1 MMKKLALIGMVL
13 ALTLSLCA
21 CGGDGTG
28 ISVQRADQLA
38 AAGQAGDRYAGMV
51 VSENVV
57 EIQKDNTKTV
67 EELYVEVGQVVK
79 AGDKL
84 FSYDSDALELDL
96 EKAQLEV
103 EKMDNEQADYT
114 EQLSKLEKQLART
127 KNDSTKV
134 RLTLEINTLK
144 TTMMENDYNLAAKE
158 QEIEKLQEMLENVDI
173 TTPVDGTIRQID
185 EEGQSGCYIKVQQ
198 SGAYRVQGNI
208 NEMSMGGSLMP
219 GARVKIYSR
228 VSDETWMGT
237 VDQIDTESPVQN
249 DNNVYYV
256 GSGDNMTMT
265 TNYPFYVTLDSV
277 EGLLLGQHVYMEVE
291 VQEQAMPGLWIP
303 ENFLTE
309 ITTNEETFEMS
320 AKVWV
325 AGSNGKLTQ
334 RTVTLGMQDYMTGCY
349 EILSGL
355 EPTDYVADPLNPG
368 CESGAPVIYRE
379 AEDFG
384 GGAENQDVAV
394 TAPAGE
400 EENYDTMLP
409 QAEFPEG
416 EIQTGEDAAADV
428 VLPED
433 GVVAED
439 NVVAEV
445 TGE

>member
-1 MMKKLALIGMVL
+1 MMKKLTLIVTAL
-13 ALTLSLCA
+13 ALMLGICA
-21 CGGDGTG
+21 CGSDGAG

-57 EIQKDNTKTV
+57 EIQRDSSKTV
-67 EELYVEVGQVVK
+67 EELYVEVGQEVK

-103 EKMDNEQADYT
+103 EKMENEQADYT
-114 EQLSKLEKQLART
+114 EQLAKLEKQLSRT
-127 KNDSTKV
+127 SNSSTKV

-144 TTMMENDYNLAAKE
+144 TTMMENDYNLASRK
-158 QEIEKLQEMLENVDI
+158 QEIEKLQEMLQNVDI

-185 EEGQSGCYIKVQQ
+185 EEGQTGVYIMVQQ

-228 VSDETWMGT
+228 VSDQVWMGT
-237 VDQIDTESPVQN
+237 VEQIDTENPVQN
-249 DNNVYYV
+249 DNNMYY
-256 GSGDNMTMT
+256 GPSDNMTMT
-265 TNYPFYVTLDSV
+265 STYPFYVTLDSV

-291 VQEQAMPGLWIP
+291 MQEQAMPGLWIP

-309 ITTNEETFEMS
+309 ITTDEQTFEMS

-334 RTVTLGMQDYMTGCY
+334 RTVSLGMQDYMTGCY

-355 EPTDYVADPLNPG
+355 APEDYVADPMNPG
-368 CESGAPVIYRE
+368 CESGAPVTYRE

-400 EENYDTMLP
+400 EQNYDIMLP

-416 EIQTGEDAAADV
+416 EIITGEDV
-428 VLPED
+428 VPDIELDES
-433 GVVAED
+433 
-439 NVVAEV
+439 VVAEV

>member
-1 MMKKLALIGMVL
+1 MMKKLTLIVTAL
-13 ALTLSLCA
+13 ALMLGICA
-21 CGGDGTG
+21 CGSDGAG

-57 EIQKDNTKTV
+57 EIQRDSSKTV
-67 EELYVEVGQVVK
+67 EELYVEVGQEVK

-103 EKMDNEQADYT
+103 EKMENEQADYT
-114 EQLSKLEKQLART
+114 EQLAKLEKQLSRT

-144 TTMMENDYNLAAKE
+144 TTMMENDYNLASRK
-158 QEIEKLQEMLENVDI
+158 QEIEKLQEMLQNVDI

-185 EEGQSGCYIKVQQ
+185 EEGQTGVYIMVQQ

-228 VSDETWMGT
+228 VSDQVWMGT
-237 VDQIDTESPVQN
+237 VEQIDTENPVQN
-249 DNNVYYV
+249 DNNMYY
-256 GSGDNMTMT
+256 GPSDNMTMT
-265 TNYPFYVTLDSV
+265 STYPFYVTLDSV

-291 VQEQAMPGLWIP
+291 MQEQAMPGLWIP

-309 ITTNEETFEMS
+309 ITTDEQTFEMS

-334 RTVTLGMQDYMTGCY
+334 RTVSLGMQDYMTGCY

-355 EPTDYVADPLNPG
+355 APEDYVADPMNPG
-368 CESGAPVIYRE
+368 CESGAPVTYRE

-394 TAPAGE
+394 TAPTGE
-400 EENYDTMLP
+400 EENYDIMLP

-416 EIQTGEDAAADV
+416 EIITGEDV
-428 VLPED
+428 VPDIELDES
-433 GVVAED
+433 
-439 NVVAEV
+439 VVAEV

>member
-1 MMKKLALIGMVL
+1 
-13 ALTLSLCA
+13 
-21 CGGDGTG
+21 
-28 ISVQRADQLA
+28 
-38 AAGQAGDRYAGMV
+38 
-51 VSENVV
+51 
-57 EIQKDNTKTV
+57 
-67 EELYVEVGQVVK
+67 
-79 AGDKL
+79 
-84 FSYDSDALELDL
+84 
-96 EKAQLEV
+96 
-103 EKMDNEQADYT
+103 
-114 EQLSKLEKQLART
+114 
-127 KNDSTKV
+127 
-134 RLTLEINTLK
+134 
-144 TTMMENDYNLAAKE
+144 MMENDYNLASRK
-158 QEIEKLQEMLENVDI
+158 QEIEKLQEMLQNVDI

-185 EEGQSGCYIKVQQ
+185 EEGQTGVYIMVQQ

-228 VSDETWMGT
+228 VSDQVWMGT
-237 VDQIDTESPVQN
+237 VEQIDTENPVQN
-249 DNNVYYV
+249 DNNMYY
-256 GSGDNMTMT
+256 GPSDSMTMT
-265 TNYPFYVTLDSV
+265 STYPFYVTLDSV
-277 EGLLLGQHVYMEVE
+277 DGLLLGQHVYMEVE
-291 VQEQAMPGLWIP
+291 MQEQAMPGLWIP

-309 ITTNEETFEMS
+309 ITTDEQTFEMS

-334 RTVTLGMQDYMTGCY
+334 RTVSLGMQDYMTGCY

-355 EPTDYVADPLNPG
+355 APEDYVADPMNPG
-368 CESGAPVIYRE
+368 CESGAPVTYRE

-384 GGAENQDVAV
+384 GGTENQDVAV

-400 EENYDTMLP
+400 EENYDIMLP

>member
-1 MMKKLALIGMVL
+1 MMKKLTLIVTAL
-13 ALTLSLCA
+13 ALMLGICA
-21 CGGDGTG
+21 CGSDGAG

-57 EIQKDNTKTV
+57 EIQRDSSKTV
-67 EELYVEVGQVVK
+67 EELYVEVGQEVK

-103 EKMDNEQADYT
+103 EKMENEQADYT
-114 EQLSKLEKQLART
+114 EQLAKLEKQLSRT
-127 KNDSTKV
+127 SNSSTKV

-144 TTMMENDYNLAAKE
+144 TTMMENDYNLASRK
-158 QEIEKLQEMLENVDI
+158 QEIEKLQEMLQNVDI

-185 EEGQSGCYIKVQQ
+185 EEGQTGVYIMVQQ

-228 VSDETWMGT
+228 VSDQVWMGT
-237 VDQIDTESPVQN
+237 VEQIDTENPVQN
-249 DNNVYYV
+249 DNNMYY
-256 GSGDNMTMT
+256 GPSDNMTMT
-265 TNYPFYVTLDSV
+265 STYPFYVTLDSV
-277 EGLLLGQHVYMEVE
+277 DGLLLGQHVYMEVE
-291 VQEQAMPGLWIP
+291 MQEQAMPGLWIP

-309 ITTNEETFEMS
+309 ITTDEQTFEMS

-334 RTVTLGMQDYMTGCY
+334 RTVSLGMQDYMTGCY

-355 EPTDYVADPLNPG
+355 APEDYVADPMNPG
-368 CESGAPVIYRE
+368 CESGAPVTYRE

-400 EENYDTMLP
+400 EENYDIMLP

-416 EIQTGEDAAADV
+416 EIITGEDV
-428 VLPED
+428 VPDIELDES
-433 GVVAED
+433 
-439 NVVAEV
+439 VVAEV

>member
-1 MMKKLALIGMVL
+1 MMKKLTLIVTAL
-13 ALTLSLCA
+13 ALMLGICA
-21 CGGDGTG
+21 CGSDGAG

-57 EIQKDNTKTV
+57 EIQRDSSKTV
-67 EELYVEVGQVVK
+67 EELYVEVGQEVK

-103 EKMDNEQADYT
+103 EKMENEQADYT
-114 EQLSKLEKQLART
+114 EQLAKLEKQLSRT
-127 KNDSTKV
+127 SNSSTKV

-144 TTMMENDYNLAAKE
+144 TTMMENDYNLASRK
-158 QEIEKLQEMLENVDI
+158 QEIEKLQEMLQNVDI

-185 EEGQSGCYIKVQQ
+185 EEGQTGVYIMVQQ

-228 VSDETWMGT
+228 VSDQVWMGT
-237 VDQIDTESPVQN
+237 VEQIDTENPVQN
-249 DNNVYYV
+249 DNNMYY
-256 GSGDNMTMT
+256 GPSDNMTMT
-265 TNYPFYVTLDSV
+265 STYPFYVTLDSV
-277 EGLLLGQHVYMEVE
+277 DGLLLGQHVYMEVE
-291 VQEQAMPGLWIP
+291 MQEQAMPGLWIP

-309 ITTNEETFEMS
+309 ITTDEQTFEMS

-334 RTVTLGMQDYMTGCY
+334 RTVSLGMQDYMTGCY

-355 EPTDYVADPLNPG
+355 APEDYVADPMNPG
-368 CESGAPVIYRE
+368 CESGAPVTYRE

-384 GGAENQDVAV
+384 GGTENQDVAV

-400 EENYDTMLP
+400 EENYDIMLP

>member
-1 MMKKLALIGMVL
+1 MMKKLTLIVTAL
-13 ALTLSLCA
+13 ALMLGICA
-21 CGGDGTG
+21 CGSDGAG

-57 EIQKDNTKTV
+57 EIQRDSSKTV
-67 EELYVEVGQVVK
+67 EELYVEVGQEVK

-103 EKMDNEQADYT
+103 EKMENEQADYT
-114 EQLSKLEKQLART
+114 EQLAKLEKQLSRT
-127 KNDSTKV
+127 SNSSTKV

-144 TTMMENDYNLAAKE
+144 TTMMENDYNLASRK
-158 QEIEKLQEMLENVDI
+158 QEIEKLQEMLQNVDI

-185 EEGQSGCYIKVQQ
+185 EEGQTGVYIMVQQ

-228 VSDETWMGT
+228 VSDQVWMGT
-237 VDQIDTESPVQN
+237 VEQIDTENPVQN
-249 DNNVYYV
+249 DNNMYY
-256 GSGDNMTMT
+256 GPSDNMTMT
-265 TNYPFYVTLDSV
+265 STYPFYVTLDSV
-277 EGLLLGQHVYMEVE
+277 DGLLLGQHVYMEVE
-291 VQEQAMPGLWIP
+291 MQEQAMPGLWIP

-309 ITTNEETFEMS
+309 ITTDEQTFEMS

-334 RTVTLGMQDYMTGCY
+334 RTVSLGMQDYMTGCY

-355 EPTDYVADPLNPG
+355 APEDYVADPMNPG
-368 CESGAPVIYRE
+368 CESGAPVTYRE

-400 EENYDTMLP
+400 EENYDIMLP

-416 EIQTGEDAAADV
+416 EIQTDEDAAADV

>member
-38 AAGQAGDRYAGMV
+38 AAGQAGDRYAG
-51 VSENVV
+51 VV

-134 RLTLEINTLK
+134 QLTLEINTLK

-198 SGAYRVQGNI
+198 SGAYRIEGNI

-237 VDQIDTESPVQN
+237 VDQINTESPVQN

-265 TNYPFYVTLDSV
+265 SNYPFYVTLDSV

-368 CESGAPVIYRE
+368 CESGASVTYRE

-384 GGAENQDVAV
+384 GAAESQDVADTQDTV
-394 TAPAGE
+394 ETVPAGE
-400 EENYDTMLP
+400 EENDGIMLP
-409 QAEFPEG
+409 IATAPEG
-416 EIQTGEDAAADV
+416 EIQLDETAGTEDA
-428 VLPED
+428 
-433 GVVAED
+433 
-439 NVVAEV
+439 
-445 TGE
+445 GE

>member
-1 MMKKLALIGMVL
+1 MMKKLTLIVTAL
-13 ALTLSLCA
+13 ALMLGICA
-21 CGGDGTG
+21 CGSDGAG

-57 EIQKDNTKTV
+57 EIQRDSSKTV
-67 EELYVEVGQVVK
+67 EELYVEVGQEVK

-103 EKMDNEQADYT
+103 EKMENEQADYT
-114 EQLSKLEKQLART
+114 EQLAKLEKQLSRT
-127 KNDSTKV
+127 SNSSTKV

-144 TTMMENDYNLAAKE
+144 TTMMENDYNLASRK
-158 QEIEKLQEMLENVDI
+158 QEIEKLQEMLQNVDI

-185 EEGQSGCYIKVQQ
+185 EEGQTGVYIMVQQ

-228 VSDETWMGT
+228 VSDQVWMGT
-237 VDQIDTESPVQN
+237 VEQIDTENPVQN
-249 DNNVYYV
+249 DNNMYY
-256 GSGDNMTMT
+256 GPSDNMTMT
-265 TNYPFYVTLDSV
+265 STYPFYVTLDSV
-277 EGLLLGQHVYMEVE
+277 DGLLLGQHVYMEVE
-291 VQEQAMPGLWIP
+291 MQEQAMPGLWIP

-309 ITTNEETFEMS
+309 ITTDEQTFEMS

-334 RTVTLGMQDYMTGCY
+334 RTVSLGMQDYMTGCY

-355 EPTDYVADPLNPG
+355 APEDYVADPMNPG
-368 CESGAPVIYRE
+368 CESGAPVTYRE

-400 EENYDTMLP
+400 EENYDIMLP

>member
-1 MMKKLALIGMVL
+1 MMKKLTLIVTAL
-13 ALTLSLCA
+13 ALMLGICA
-21 CGGDGTG
+21 CGSDGAG

-57 EIQKDNTKTV
+57 EIQRDSSKTV
-67 EELYVEVGQVVK
+67 EELYVEVGQEVK

-103 EKMDNEQADYT
+103 EKMENEQADYT
-114 EQLSKLEKQLART
+114 EQLAKLEKQLSRT
-127 KNDSTKV
+127 SNSSTKV

-144 TTMMENDYNLAAKE
+144 TTMMENDYNLASRK
-158 QEIEKLQEMLENVDI
+158 QEIEKLQEMLQNVDI

-185 EEGQSGCYIKVQQ
+185 EEGQTGVYIMVQQ

-228 VSDETWMGT
+228 VSDQVWMGT
-237 VDQIDTESPVQN
+237 VEQIDTENPVQN
-249 DNNVYYV
+249 ENNMYY
-256 GSGDNMTMT
+256 GPSDNMTMT
-265 TNYPFYVTLDSV
+265 STYPFYVTLDSV

-291 VQEQAMPGLWIP
+291 MQEQAMPGLWIP

-309 ITTNEETFEMS
+309 ITTDEQTFEMS

-334 RTVTLGMQDYMTGCY
+334 RTVSLGMQDYMTGCY

-355 EPTDYVADPLNPG
+355 APEDYVADPMNPG
-368 CESGAPVIYRE
+368 CESGAPVTYRE

-400 EENYDTMLP
+400 EENYDIMLP

-416 EIQTGEDAAADV
+416 EIITGEDV
-428 VLPED
+428 VPDIELDET
-433 GVVAED
+433 
-439 NVVAEV
+439 VVAEV

>member
-1 MMKKLALIGMVL
+1 MMKKLTLIVTAL
-13 ALTLSLCA
+13 ALMLGI
-21 CGGDGTG
+21 CGCGSDGAG

-57 EIQKDNTKTV
+57 EIQRDSSKTV
-67 EELYVEVGQVVK
+67 EELYVEVGQEVK

-103 EKMDNEQADYT
+103 EKMENEQADYT
-114 EQLSKLEKQLART
+114 EQLAKLEKQLSRT
-127 KNDSTKV
+127 SNSSTKV

-144 TTMMENDYNLAAKE
+144 TTMMENDYNLASRK
-158 QEIEKLQEMLENVDI
+158 QEIEKLQEMLQNVDI

-185 EEGQSGCYIKVQQ
+185 EEGQTGVYIMVQQ

-228 VSDETWMGT
+228 VSDQVWMGT
-237 VDQIDTESPVQN
+237 VEQIDTENPVQN
-249 DNNVYYV
+249 DNNMYY
-256 GSGDNMTMT
+256 GPSDNMTMT
-265 TNYPFYVTLDSV
+265 STYPFYVTLDSV
-277 EGLLLGQHVYMEVE
+277 DGLLLGQHVYMEVE
-291 VQEQAMPGLWIP
+291 MQEQAMPGLWIP

-309 ITTNEETFEMS
+309 ITTDEQTFEMS

-334 RTVTLGMQDYMTGCY
+334 RTVSLGMQDYMTGCY

-355 EPTDYVADPLNPG
+355 APEDYVADPMNPG
-368 CESGAPVIYRE
+368 CENGAPVTYRE

-400 EENYDTMLP
+400 EENYDIMLP

-416 EIQTGEDAAADV
+416 EIITGEDV
-428 VLPED
+428 VPDIELDET
-433 GVVAED
+433 
-439 NVVAEV
+439 VVAEV